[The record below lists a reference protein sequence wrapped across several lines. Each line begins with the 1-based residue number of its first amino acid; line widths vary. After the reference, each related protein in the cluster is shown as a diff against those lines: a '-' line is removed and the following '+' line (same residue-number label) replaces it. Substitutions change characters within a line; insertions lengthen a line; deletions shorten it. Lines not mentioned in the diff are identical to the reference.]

1 MYNNYIFD
9 LYGTLIDI
17 NTDEWNDD
25 LWKKIAIL
33 YAYKGAHYTY
43 DELNEEYDRLV
54 QAEKK
59 AVLKKS
65 PDTKVVDIKI
75 EKVFRKLFTQKG
87 VKVTKAEVFFIAEAF
102 RCYSTKYIKLYDGVL
117 DLLDTLKAKGKK
129 IYLLSNA
136 QRSFTENELN
146 MFDLTKY
153 FDGICIPQ
161 LPPAAEKARVEELR
175 RAAKA
180 DLPDRIGRLSR
191 ITGLKYNK
199 LTIRASR
206 TKWGSCTGTNNI
218 SLSLFLMT
226 LPEHLRDF
234 VIVHELCHTVHH
246 DHSPKFHALVDR
258 LVGGNEKALNR
269 ELKAFSIRG

>member
-1 MYNNYIFD
+1 MITTVEHPRLGEVVLSQSRRARRISISVRGTGCVRLSFP
-9 LYGTLIDI
+9 YGVSARRAMEFL
-17 NTDEWNDD
+17 ERKAGWVE
-25 LWKKIAIL
+25 A
-33 YAYKGAHYTY
+33 ARA
-43 DELNEEYDRLV
+43 RL
-54 QAEKK
+54 
-59 AVLKKS
+59 
-65 PDTKVVDIKI
+65 
-75 EKVFRKLFTQKG
+75 
-87 VKVTKAEVFFIAEAF
+87 
-102 RCYSTKYIKLYDGVL
+102 
-117 DLLDTLKAKGKK
+117 
-129 IYLLSNA
+129 A
-136 QRSFTENELN
+136 QRRAALP
-146 MFDLTKY
+146 
-153 FDGICIPQ
+153 PQ

-191 ITGLKYNK
+191 ITGLK
-199 LTIRASR
+199 
-206 TKWGSCTGTNNI
+206 NNI

>member
-1 MYNNYIFD
+1 MITTVEHPR
-9 LYGTLIDI
+9 LGEVVLSQSRRARRISISVRGT
-17 NTDEWNDD
+17 
-25 LWKKIAIL
+25 
-33 YAYKGAHYTY
+33 GCV
-43 DELNEEYDRLV
+43 RL
-54 QAEKK
+54 
-59 AVLKKS
+59 S
-65 PDTKVVDIKI
+65 FPC
-75 EKVFRKLFTQKG
+75 G
-87 VKVTKAEVFFIAEAF
+87 VWA
-102 RCYSTKYIKLYDGVL
+102 RL
-117 DLLDTLKAKGKK
+117 
-129 IYLLSNA
+129 A
-136 QRSFTENELN
+136 QRRAALP
-146 MFDLTKY
+146 
-153 FDGICIPQ
+153 PQ